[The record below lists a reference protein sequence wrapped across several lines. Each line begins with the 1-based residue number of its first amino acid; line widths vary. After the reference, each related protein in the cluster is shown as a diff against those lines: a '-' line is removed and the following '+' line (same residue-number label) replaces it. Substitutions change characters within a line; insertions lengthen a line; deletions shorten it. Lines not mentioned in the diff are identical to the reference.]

1 MTKDLWARY
10 YEKKQ
15 RKNFKKSLVKNTKIL
30 LKKKKIKSENMVVN
44 VTRISQKINRGYLS
58 IEKGITNC
66 QKIIA
71 RSLNK
76 VPGF

>member
-1 MTKDLWARY
+1 MSKDLWARY
-10 YEKKQ
+10 YEEKQ

-58 IEKGITNC
+58 IEKGITKC

>member
-1 MTKDLWARY
+1 MSKDLWARY
-10 YEKKQ
+10 YEEKQ

-58 IEKGITNC
+58 IEKGITKC

-76 VPGF
+76 VPGS